1 MIRHTKNTPKESLK
15 RIQLFMSYDQS
26 LTLKENVNQLIEQTG
41 EGLTTF
47 ETLSNQVNSQL
58 EKQRKSKEEFDSQF
72 ITFPIPPNKFNVKD
86 LIAPIGTQLQYV
98 DKNDNLVNFFNFKN
112 WLNNPTW
119 SKYVPSDKDL
129 KYIFPENKVIAFKLP
144 DETLYKVQIRR
155 ISDNPLKWEFL
166 WFYDNNGQPYDQQK
180 ILGDVKIPVDYLY
193 DPDGFW
199 EKWGQWIMA
208 GLSVAALALIPP
220 PAGLWIS
227 IGLDMI
233 PAVEDAVKG
242 NYLGA
247 TISTILA
254 FLPAAFIK
262 IPGVGTISQKEAST
276 IAEKFANA
284 ADEQAIE
291 RIYRTELSD
300 TQKKYF
306 RTVFSQDPH
315 KIFTELDKVFWNNI
329 SQGLQTGAYDAKELV
344 KTINNLISEGK
355 LKYPDL
361 VKWYQKADVKRF
373 GIDLGSVGLVMGAAY
388 GYGKYQEDKKLEDII
403 VTRPKAS
410 SYNCEEKN
418 KQRQKVGLPPKP
430 CN

>member
-1 MIRHTKNTPKESLK
+1 
-15 RIQLFMSYDQS
+15 
-26 LTLKENVNQLIEQTG
+26 
-41 EGLTTF
+41 
-47 ETLSNQVNSQL
+47 
-58 EKQRKSKEEFDSQF
+58 
-72 ITFPIPPNKFNVKD
+72 
-86 LIAPIGTQLQYV
+86 
-98 DKNDNLVNFFNFKN
+98 
-112 WLNNPTW
+112 
-119 SKYVPSDKDL
+119 
-129 KYIFPENKVIAFKLP
+129 
-144 DETLYKVQIRR
+144 
-155 ISDNPLKWEFL
+155 
-166 WFYDNNGQPYDQQK
+166 
-180 ILGDVKIPVDYLY
+180 
-193 DPDGFW
+193 
-199 EKWGQWIMA
+199 
-208 GLSVAALALIPP
+208 
-220 PAGLWIS
+220 
-227 IGLDMI
+227 MI

-373 GIDLGSVGLVMGAAY
+373 GIDLGSVGLVIGAAY